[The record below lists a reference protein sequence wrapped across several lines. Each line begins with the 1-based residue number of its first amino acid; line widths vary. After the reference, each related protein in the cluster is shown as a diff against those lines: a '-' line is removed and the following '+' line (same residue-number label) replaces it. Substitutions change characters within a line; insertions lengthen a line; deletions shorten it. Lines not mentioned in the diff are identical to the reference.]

1 MQPADGRH
9 IVSVGNPG
17 VVARLRQRLFPGA
30 QRAAV
35 PSVLSSKASSTPSSY
50 APDKIKAG
58 IAELLLVNRLRA
70 RSTRKTQAKDV
81 MERAAHIVFVTCKNW
96 FTPTDGRTPERRTP
110 L

>member
-1 MQPADGRH
+1 MLPVEGRP

-17 VVARLRQRLFPGA
+17 LVARFRQRLFPTA
-30 QRAAV
+30 LPAL
-35 PSVLSSKASSTPSSY
+35 PSRPSLY

-58 IAELLLVNRLRA
+58 IAELLLVNRLKA
-70 RSTRKTQAKDV
+70 RSARRTQAKDV

>member
-1 MQPADGRH
+1 MQPTEGRH

-17 VVARLRQRLFPGA
+17 LVARLRQRLFPA
-30 QRAAV
+30 SASAKPFYA
-35 PSVLSSKASSTPSSY
+35 PSSSY

-58 IAELLLVNRLRA
+58 IAELLLVNRLKA

-96 FTPTDGRTPERRTP
+96 FTPTDGRSPERRTP

>member
-1 MQPADGRH
+1 MQPQEGRH

-17 VVARLRQRLFPGA
+17 LVARLRQRLFPASAPGKPVS
-30 QRAAV
+30 V
-35 PSVLSSKASSTPSSY
+35 PSAY
-50 APDKIKAG
+50 GPDKIKAG
-58 IAELLLVNRLRA
+58 IAELLLVNRLKA

-96 FTPTDGRTPERRTP
+96 FTPTDGRSPERRTP

>member
-1 MQPADGRH
+1 MKPTPGRQ

-17 VVARLRQRLFPGA
+17 LVARLRQRLFPGT
-30 QRAAV
+30 AAGTLPGP
-35 PSVLSSKASSTPSSY
+35 PSKSSSF

-58 IAELLLVNRLRA
+58 IAELLLINRLRA
-70 RSTRKTQAKDV
+70 RSTRRTQARDV

-96 FTPTDGRTPERRTP
+96 FAANDGPTPGRRTP

>member
-1 MQPADGRH
+1 MQAPEGRQ

-17 VVARLRQRLFPGA
+17 LAARLRQRLFSARLPT
-30 QRAAV
+30 
-35 PSVLSSKASSTPSSY
+35 LPSSY

-58 IAELLLVNRLRA
+58 IAELLLVNRLKA

-96 FTPTDGRTPERRTP
+96 FTPTDGRSPERRTP